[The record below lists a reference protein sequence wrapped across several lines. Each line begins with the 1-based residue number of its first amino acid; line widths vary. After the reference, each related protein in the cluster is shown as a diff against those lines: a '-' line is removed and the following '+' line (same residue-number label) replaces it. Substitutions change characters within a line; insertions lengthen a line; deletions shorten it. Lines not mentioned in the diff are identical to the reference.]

1 MDPGTCDA
9 CRRRTVGLG
18 PALHRGHRQA
28 LPQQSSGGLA
38 AGVRTRRFFN
48 SQVRQAAQRR
58 FGYDAFV
65 GQDGNYHGRGAASH
79 IRSIMVDVIVQEPM
93 KSLAHAFRK
102 EMEVWASKGVTT
114 WSSSLSGLVNLNVY
128 AQLDRNGE
136 MPMRFA
142 YSHRM
147 GDTNFPYS
155 VGFYERL
162 GDVAGHG
169 TPHL

>member
-1 MDPGTCDA
+1 MG
-9 CRRRTVGLG
+9 
-18 PALHRGHRQA
+18 
-28 LPQQSSGGLA
+28 
-38 AGVRTRRFFN
+38 F
-48 SQVRQAAQRR
+48 
-58 FGYDAFV
+58 
-65 GQDGNYHGRGAASH
+65 
-79 IRSIMVDVIVQEPM
+79 
-93 KSLAHAFRK
+93 
-102 EMEVWASKGVTT
+102 KGVTT

-142 YSHRM
+142 YSYGM

-169 TPHL
+169 TPHLWSIGVFPGIHGCLPPVLSPHFKTQDAEQAVDRRTVLLMATRWAAEYVLREDVLGSLEPGKWADLVILDKDYLVASEEDFANLQVLLTMVGGKIVYSPIFGG